1 MKPQIA
7 FLGTGIVGAP
17 MCGHLLDAAY
27 PAAVHQ
33 ALIGGFADS
42 TILRQHGER
51 MISRQFEPGAKAEMQ
66 LKDLRTARELAE
78 SLGLDLP
85 VLKLTEDL
93 YRDMCAHGRS
103 ELDHSALYL
112 ELADRCKDS

>member
-1 MKPQIA
+1 
-7 FLGTGIVGAP
+7 
-17 MCGHLLDAAY
+17 
-27 PAAVHQ
+27 
-33 ALIGGFADS
+33 
-42 TILRQHGER
+42 
-51 MISRQFEPGAKAEMQ
+51 MQ

>member
-7 FLGTGIVGAP
+7 FLGTGIMGAP

-27 PAAVHQ
+27 PVRAWNRSTDKAR
-33 ALIGGFADS
+33 ALSG
-42 TILRQHGER
+42 R
-51 MISRQFEPGAKAEMQ
+51 GAEVCATPAEAEMQ

-103 ELDHSALYL
+103 QLDHSALYL
-112 ELADRCKDS
+112 ELADRSRDS